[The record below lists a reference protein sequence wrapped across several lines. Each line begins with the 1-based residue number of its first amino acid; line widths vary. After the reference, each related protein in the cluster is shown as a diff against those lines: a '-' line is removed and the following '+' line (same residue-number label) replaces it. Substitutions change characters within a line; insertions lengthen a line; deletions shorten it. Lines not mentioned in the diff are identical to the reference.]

1 MRLVGIVG
9 ALNTRLGELKEIFTP
24 TPEEFD
30 LDHESQATTRVYI
43 HTVAVKRDKHS
54 DRIARPVGRRKIE
67 SSNNSE

>member
-1 MRLVGIVG
+1 
-9 ALNTRLGELKEIFTP
+9 LKEIFTP